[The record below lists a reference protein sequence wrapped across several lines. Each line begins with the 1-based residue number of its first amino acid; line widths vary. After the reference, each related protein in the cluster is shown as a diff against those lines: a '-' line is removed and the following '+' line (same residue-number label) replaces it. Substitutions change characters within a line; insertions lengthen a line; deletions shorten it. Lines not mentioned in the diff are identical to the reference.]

1 MQNVDRFVAWEQ
13 ERIRKLEEKRLQT
26 VDSEERELR
35 ELREKPITN
44 RTQCERKRTT
54 KQFYNDQQAFL
65 SKKEKNAQTIARQVT
80 E

>member
-44 RTQCERKRTT
+44 RAQCERKRTT